1 VTIGKTARRGA
12 GNKLAS
18 ALAGC
23 ALAMAAV
30 SGCTSARSSLGTS
43 DSACYL
49 ALPSATQAVES
60 HGRLVG
66 VHLFTLMS
74 LRQRAPQLFK
84 ALPAQSPSRQ
94 RVCVI
99 GFAGTFSSTSV
110 VKPLGQSSGRLA
122 AVVLM
127 TPSNQLL
134 GTVLLSHPPLPFGH
148 PHIG

>member
-1 VTIGKTARRGA
+1 MTMGKAGRRGA
-12 GNKLAS
+12 GIKFTS

-23 ALAMAAV
+23 ALAV
-30 SGCTSARSSLGTS
+30 TTLSGCTSARSSLGTS

-49 ALPSATQAVES
+49 ALPSATQAVGS
-60 HGRLVG
+60 HGKLVG

-74 LRQRAPQLFK
+74 LRQHAPQLFE
-84 ALPAQSPSRQ
+84 ALAQSPSRQ

-110 VKPLGQSSGRLA
+110 VKPRGLSSGRLA
-122 AVVLM
+122 AVVLI
-127 TPSNQLL
+127 TPSNRLL
-134 GTVLLSHPPLPFGH
+134 GTVLLSHPPLHFGH